1 MGGNRFVTF
10 IRQGGLI
17 VHDEQLEPV
26 QKSLVSRR
34 SALKGGAAV
43 AGGLAALE
51 SVGKLA
57 FKPARAGAAE
67 AVLASDPQ
75 AITANLPDI
84 QHDIGRFL
92 GGGAHAVQT
101 INGVQVQFGPVFTAF
116 VTATLA
122 RTPSRNDQTV
132 LTNALATIENTFAFG
147 PSGIFTFVAY
157 GLPYFRRLPASLVNS
172 AIPKLTKDTTRSVL
186 EEAQP
191 SPTDVRSG
199 ANITKM
205 RFNVPVRI
213 ESNDMLFTFRSD
225 SQANIT
231 SVINWLQGSN
241 NLNGRGVA
249 SPAFNGLIRFTSVR
263 TMFQQNGLPKQVANN
278 NGLPFRNFINPQSP
292 MWMGFADQ
300 QTNSSGPAAI
310 TTFLGNASDRGRTT
324 ARSGDYMD
332 NGSIQHLSHNILDMM
347 QFFDIPDGS
356 TTPGDDGVFT
366 ERVQYMFTSPQI
378 SNGNTDQLT
387 NGGGP
392 AFLPNNFKGVN
403 EASRTAQGIGTNPDA
418 NNPGQN
424 EHRIGH
430 EAALQRSSR
439 AADGTPI
446 HIRMDGAGFDG
457 LDVPGGANTAK
468 LQFTVFVPTAD
479 FFNLMRRNGAA
490 VDLQTQFDVDEDEN
504 GLERFMTATRRQNFL
519 SPPRRH
525 RAYPLIEFT

>member
-1 MGGNRFVTF
+1 VTF

-17 VHDEQLEPV
+17 VHDEEIGTAKTP
-26 QKSLVSRR
+26 LVSRR
-34 SALKGGAAV
+34 TAIKGGAAV
-43 AGGLAALE
+43 AGGIAALE
-51 SVGKLA
+51 TVGKLA

-67 AVLASDPQ
+67 AVLAADPQ

-101 INGVQVQFGPVFTAF
+101 INGVQVQFGPVFTLFA
-116 VTATLA
+116 TARLN

-132 LTNALATIENTFAFG
+132 LTNALATIENTFAFS
-147 PSGIFTFVAY
+147 PSGIFTFVSY
-157 GLPYFRRLPASLVNS
+157 GLPYFRRLPAALVNS

-199 ANITKM
+199 SPVTKQ

-213 ESNDMLFTFRSD
+213 ETNDLLFTLRSD
-225 SQANIT
+225 SSAILTN
-231 SVINWLQGSN
+231 VFNWLQGSN
-241 NLNGRGVA
+241 NLNNRAVA
-249 SPAFNGLIRFTSVR
+249 SPAFNGLITFTSAR
-263 TMFQQNGLPKQVANN
+263 TMFQQNGLPKQVANQN
-278 NGLPFRNFINPQSP
+278 NLVFRNFINPQSP

-310 TTFLGNASDRGRTT
+310 TTLIGNASDRNRTT
-324 ARSGDYMD
+324 ARAGDYFD
-332 NGSIQHLSHNILDMM
+332 NASVQHLSHVLMDMM

-356 TTPGDDGVFT
+356 STPGDDGVYT

-378 SNGNTDQLT
+378 NNGNADQLT

-392 AFLPNNFKGVN
+392 AFLNNNFNGVN
-403 EASRTAQGIGTNPDA
+403 AASRTAQGIGTNPDEA
-418 NNPGQN
+418 NPGQL
-424 EHRIGH
+424 ERRIGH

-446 HIRMDGAGFDG
+446 HIRMDGAGFDNM
-457 LDVPGGANTAK
+457 DVPGGGNLAK

-490 VDLQTQFDVDEDEN
+490 VDLANQFGVDEDEN
-504 GLERFMTATRRQNFL
+504 GLERFLTTTRRQNFL

-525 RAYPLIEFT
+525 RAFPLVEFT